1 MLPLVTGLLNEGTD
15 SWVSIPVT
23 PKASRQEDDVINAVV
38 ML

>member
-1 MLPLVTGLLNEGTD
+1 MLSLVTGLLNEGTG

-23 PKASRQEDDVINAVV
+23 PKASRQEDDVISAVL